1 MDRKNLADRLLN
13 AIDDKKNPSVVGLD
27 PRIDRIPDHI
37 KEEAGDRAETPFEA
51 VRYSFEEFNKSIIDE
66 IKDIVP
72 AVKPQVA
79 FYEQYGSHGIK
90 AFEET
95 IDYAKDKGLIVIS
108 DVKRNDIGSTA
119 EAYAAAHL
127 GGVERINKEF
137 THSFDSDMVTV
148 NAYLGSDGVKPF
160 LDVCEEYGKGIFIL
174 VKTSNPSS
182 GELQDKE
189 IMGEG
194 KVYESMAELV
204 RKWGDDLVGD
214 RGYSSVG
221 AVVGATYPE
230 EAEKLR
236 EMMKRAIFLVPG
248 YGAQGG
254 TADDIIPCFNEDGYG
269 GIVNSSRGIIFAYER
284 EPYSEK
290 FGDKNFAKASRQAA
304 LDMKK
309 DIRKSLEK
317 GKKVPD
323 GW

>member
-1 MDRKNLADRLLN
+1 MDKENLADRLLE
-13 AIDDKKNPSVVGLD
+13 AIDNKKNPSVVGLD
-27 PRIDRIPDHI
+27 PRINRIPDHI
-37 KEEAGDRAETPFEA
+37 KEEAVDRAESPFEA
-51 VRYSFEEFNKSIIDE
+51 VRYAFEEFNKSIIDE
-66 IKDIVP
+66 IEDIVP

-79 FYEQYGSHGIK
+79 FYEQYGGHGLR

-119 EAYAAAHL
+119 KAYAAAHL
-127 GGVERINKEF
+127 GEVERINKDF
-137 THSFDSDMVTV
+137 TYSFDSDMVTV
-148 NAYLGSDGVKPF
+148 NAYLGTDGVEPF
-160 LDVCEEYGKGIFIL
+160 LDVCKKYAKGIFIL

-189 IMGEG
+189 IKGEG
-194 KVYESMAELV
+194 KVYELMGELV
-204 RKWGDDLVGD
+204 KKWGDDLVGHK
-214 RGYSSVG
+214 GYSSVG

-236 EMMKRAIFLVPG
+236 EMMKKAIFLVPG

-254 TADDIIPCFNEDGYG
+254 TADDIIPCFNDDGYG
-269 GIVNSSRGIIFAYER
+269 GIVNSSRGIIFAYEK

-290 FGDKNFAKASRQAA
+290 FGENNFAKASRQAV
-304 LDMKK
+304 LDMKN
-309 DIRKSLEK
+309 DIRRSLEK
-317 GKKVPD
+317 GKKVPE

>member
-1 MDRKNLADRLLN
+1 MNKKNLADRLLE

-27 PRIDRIPDHI
+27 PRINRIPDHI
-37 KEEAGDRAETPFEA
+37 KEEAGDRAKTPFEA
-51 VRYSFEEFNKSIIDE
+51 VRYAFEEFNKSIIDE

-79 FYEQYGSHGIK
+79 FYEQYGSQGMK

-119 EAYAAAHL
+119 KAYASAHL
-127 GGVERINKEF
+127 GEVERINKEF
-137 THSFDSDMVTV
+137 TYSFDSDMVTV
-148 NAYLGSDGVKPF
+148 NAYLGTDGVEPF
-160 LDVCEEYGKGIFIL
+160 LDVCKKYGKGIFVL

-189 IMGEG
+189 IKGEG
-194 KVYESMAELV
+194 KVYELMGELV
-204 RKWGDDLVGD
+204 KEWGDDLVGD

-236 EMMKRAIFLVPG
+236 EMMKKAIFLVPG

-254 TADDIIPCFNEDGYG
+254 TADDIIPCFNDDGYG

-290 FGDKNFAKASRQAA
+290 FGENNFAEASRQAV
-304 LDMKK
+304 LDMKT

-317 GKKVPD
+317 GKIVPD